1 MSACIHCGTAN
12 PESAAFCRGC
22 GRPLLDRRICPACGH
37 RNSAGSRFCN
47 HCGNVLKV
55 EGPTAI
61 VQPVAD
67 SSSPPTW
74 VPSSGTKAAS
84 PGEWAELTRLVGD
97 LVDGGVVPFPLDEPA
112 LPDAV
117 EDESVATAM
126 FPHSGLAIA
135 ECVTGNG
142 PGLELSLNPP
152 QKWRFDGEKS
162 IASMAN
168 AVPMPQ
174 TSTRAPRRRPSWH
187 EPRG

>member
-55 EGPTAI
+55 EGPSAM
-61 VQPVAD
+61 VRPVD
-67 SSSPPTW
+67 SSVTPAW
-74 VPSSGTKAAS
+74 VPAPGTKAAS
-84 PGEWAELTRLVGD
+84 PSEWAELTRLMGD
-97 LVDGGVVPFPLDEPA
+97 LVDGGVAPFSLDEPA
-112 LPDAV
+112 APLTTV
-117 EDESVATAM
+117 ESEPVAIGVYT
-126 FPHSGLAIA
+126 HSGLAIA

-174 TSTRAPRRRPSWH
+174 TTTRAPRRRPSWR